1 MAETGILLDGVRVR
15 VGSGIGRITLDRPG
29 ALNALTTPMVR
40 AIDDT
45 LAAWSGQGG
54 VVLIDSSSP
63 KAFCAGGD
71 IRAIRE
77 NTLAGDLSASES
89 FFATEY
95 AMNAR
100 VAAYEAPIVSF
111 IDGICMG
118 GGMGLSIHGAFRLV
132 TDRAVLAMPETAI
145 GFFPDVGASYFL
157 SRLPGSIGIYL
168 GLTGHRI
175 DAADA
180 LCTGLATH
188 FAADLTADQVAD
200 ALANS
205 RHEPVDHVL
214 SRLVTR
220 TPVGESRIAMHR
232 GEIDWC
238 FTARDVEE
246 IKGRLRR
253 SNTAWSRSTLDE
265 LEAVSVQSLDV
276 TLALLRWARQHT
288 LRDCLGAELELAR
301 RITLTDDFV
310 EGVRAA
316 LVDKDRQPVWGR
328 SRFGGLDSAGR
339 ARWTD
344 HADNSPREMSMR

>member
-1 MAETGILLDGVRVR
+1 MAETSTLLDGVRVR

-45 LAAWSGQGG
+45 LVAWSGQGG

-77 NTLAGDLSASES
+77 NTLAGELSASET

-100 VAAYEAPIVSF
+100 IAAYQAPIVSF

-132 TDRAVLAMPETAI
+132 TDKAVLAMPETAI

-157 SRLPGSIGIYL
+157 SRLHGSIGIYL

-180 LCTGLATH
+180 LYTGLATH
-188 FAADLTADQVAD
+188 FAADLTADQVAH

-205 RHEPVDHVL
+205 RHEPVDQVL
-214 SRLVTR
+214 SQLETR
-220 TPVGESRIAMHR
+220 TPVRDSKIATHR

-246 IKGRLRR
+246 IKDRLRH

-265 LEAVSVQSLDV
+265 LEAVSTQSLEV

-288 LRDCLGAELELAR
+288 LQACLSTELELAR
-301 RITLTDDFV
+301 QITLTDDFI

-316 LVDKDRQPVWGR
+316 LVDKDRQPVWGPSQFR
-328 SRFGGLDSAGR
+328 GLDSVGLAH
-339 ARWTD
+339 WTE
-344 HADNSPREMSMR
+344 HADNPQSEMSTR